1 VLFLGE
7 YDYTIDAK
15 QRLAIPAEV
24 RDVLNPE
31 VHGAAFIAAPGGNGS
46 LWLWPEKTFERL
58 STEFDSSLLG
68 DDQLDDF
75 ERLMFSQAA
84 RVPLDS
90 SGRVRL
96 PARLLAQYDLKDAVK
111 VLGVRDHLEL
121 VDPADWEAERKR
133 LEPAKEE
140 MIKSAR
146 RTMADRRRK
155 LDQ

>member
-1 VLFLGE
+1 
-7 YDYTIDAK
+7 
-15 QRLAIPAEV
+15 
-24 RDVLNPE
+24 
-31 VHGAAFIAAPGGNGS
+31 
-46 LWLWPEKTFERL
+46 
-58 STEFDSSLLG
+58 LLG

-90 SGRVRL
+90 AGRVRL
-96 PARLLAQYDLKDAVK
+96 PARLLTQYGLKDAIK

-121 VDPADWEAERKR
+121 VDPVEWEAERKR